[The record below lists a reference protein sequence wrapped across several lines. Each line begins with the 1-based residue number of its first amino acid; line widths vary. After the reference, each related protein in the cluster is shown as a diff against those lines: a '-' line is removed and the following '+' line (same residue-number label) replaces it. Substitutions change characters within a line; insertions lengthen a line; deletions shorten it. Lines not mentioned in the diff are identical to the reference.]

1 MNDEKNNIKFSII
14 MPVYNVSDFL
24 EEAIL
29 SVLNQKYQNI
39 QLIIINDGST
49 DGSQII
55 AEKFAKQDNRIII
68 INKENEGLSVARNVG
83 VDVATGDY
91 IFFMD
96 SDDIIREDLFMI
108 IYQRLH
114 ENMEN
119 VFMIGYEQFNEKTT
133 YIGKTIDTNYYTNSQ
148 IMHAILSGKLENFAC
163 QFVINKTVLS
173 KNDLKF
179 KAGVLFE
186 DIDWTARFLSKI
198 DSIYYINKPL
208 YKYRVRLTSITHTK
222 SLKKVNDLLVVLS
235 LLEETLN
242 KSFPNELQNFSKWR
256 RALDLTIYFDFSF
269 LGWES
274 KKLKSDMYSRIM
286 SYDYTGL
293 ALKQMIKLALIK
305 FRIVDFLSK
314 NRV

>member
-24 EEAIL
+24 EEAIV

-83 VDVATGDY
+83 VDIATGDY

-148 IMHAILSGKLENFAC
+148 IMHAILSGQLENFAC

-222 SLKKVNDLLVVLS
+222 SLKKANDLLVVLS